1 MARTATQYLRGL
13 VNRQIKRMERR
24 GYTISSEVKDSIKN
38 AKYQTLKSLQRD
50 RYRKLYEKSTAT
62 TDTGEEVSGTRRR
75 IQERRES
82 TRKAQETRRRK
93 AEIEQQ
99 EQEQERQRRWEE
111 ERRLKD
117 EEDRQ
122 RAWQVNEGEI
132 IYDKIMK
139 MIDGYPTN
147 NAMKLR
153 SMLSNDISKY
163 GFNHVMMSLANA
175 PAEAISHAETI
186 IYTISDHDT
195 AQVIH
200 AAFVDFANIIRGTK
214 ATTEEAKE
222 MGDAMDEMTD
232 FETFK

>member
-13 VNRQIKRMERR
+13 VNRQVKRMERR
-24 GYTISSEVKDSIKN
+24 GYTISDDVKDLIKN

-82 TRKAQETRRRK
+82 VRKAQETRRRN
-93 AEIEQQ
+93 IEYK
-99 EQEQERQRRWEE
+99 EQERDRRWEE
-111 ERRLKD
+111 ERRRKD

-122 RAWQVNEGEI
+122 RAWQVNEGEL
-132 IYDKIMK
+132 IYEKVINMYEK
-139 MIDGYPTN
+139 YPTN

-153 SMLSNDISKY
+153 EMLIREISKY
-163 GFNHVMMSLANA
+163 GYNHVMMSLANA
-175 PAEAISHAETI
+175 PAEAIAHAETI
-186 IYTISDHDT
+186 IYTISGKDT